1 MSPKKTRLAVALT
14 LAMNSLLAQQVL
26 AQGPQRPEMVRLE
39 PRSYTVN
46 NTWPS
51 YEGATWIN
59 LNNDPMGVY
68 LATLQPD
75 GSALIEKEAHRSNT
89 TPPLLP
95 PNPNPLPVTQN
106 PRPGRGE
113 KGDKGDT
120 GATGA
125 TGATGQKGDRGD
137 TGQTGAT
144 GATGQKGDKGD
155 KGDTGATG
163 ATGNTGQKGDKGDKG
178 ETGATGAVGATGQ
191 KGDKGETGNTGATG
205 ATGQK
210 GDKGD
215 KGDTGATGAT
225 GATGSTGQKGDKG
238 DKGDTGATGATGN
251 TGQKGDKGDTG
262 ETGATGATGPK
273 GDKGDKGDTGAT
285 GATGNTGQKGDQGD
299 KGETGATGATGAS
312 GQKGDKGD
320 TGETGATGAPGL
332 KGDKGDKGDTGAT
345 GATGATGTID
355 PETLN
360 RITKLEQRDKEHDDK
375 IAALQ
380 NKDPRQ
386 TQADDPKGGQSG
398 NVGQPFPKPVDSPLR
413 TALNKLGTAA
423 KRDARMQLSGAG
435 NASLGAATLSGASQV
450 GNSALAAMR
459 QLGND
464 PTQRLLAGQN
474 GAPGQ
479 VSLSGRSE
487 IKPNESRVWLQALNN
502 ASAFDQ
508 PAGQKAF
515 EQDTRGLV
523 VGVDW
528 ALDNEWR
535 MGLLGGKSQSK
546 HKANRFEGGLDSWH
560 VGTYAL
566 HQSGPVAL
574 RLGAVHSQHY
584 GKTERN
590 VEFSGYKDR
599 LTGNYNA
606 NSQQAFAELGYNL
619 GSGSL
624 SAEPFASLGYQR
636 YSRQGYTEKGGE
648 AALKADAQTQSN
660 FNTTL
665 GLRTAS
671 IKHMDNKMSLA
682 PRLSAGWKHLYG
694 PVESTSTQSNQVT
707 GDVFNTKGITRDRD
721 TLVVEAGLDLNLSAR
736 HSIGVAYN
744 GEVGNSSR
752 THGVM
757 GQWKMSF

>member
-1 MSPKKTRLAVALT
+1 MPTTLHRLAISVALASSVIASQQAQASPQAPIYSRPNIPNANYLGATAEGGT
-14 LAMNSLLAQQVL
+14 LWEAPIGSGQQPPL
-26 AQGPQRPEMVRLE
+26 SQYQQQGLGPNT
-39 PRSYTVN
+39 YTVVGPHPIAHGVFWVKPN
-46 NTWPS
+46 NENAAPF
-51 YEGATWIN
+51 EAHIQ
-59 LNNDPMGVY
+59 
-68 LATLQPD
+68 AD
-75 GSALIEKEAHRSNT
+75 GSAVRVYVPDLPPLCPSCAPGQQPPFPQVTPVPLPTVTSTGIVETNRNNIAANT
-89 TPPLLP
+89 TAHQINASNIADLDKR
-95 PNPNPLPVTQN
+95 VTGNTNAHQAN
-106 PRPGRGE
+106 TSKITDLDKRVTDNTTAHQTNASDIADHGE
-113 KGDKGDT
+113 KIT
-120 GATGA
+120 GNTNAHQANTRKI
-125 TGATGQKGDRGD
+125 TDLEKRVTDNTITGQANASDIADHGEKITGNTNAHQANTSKITDLDKRVTD
-137 TGQTGAT
+137 NTITGQTNAT
-144 GATGQKGDKGD
+144 AIAEHKNRVT
-155 KGDTGATG
+155 A
-163 ATGNTGQKGDKGDKG
+163 NTSEIQ
-178 ETGATGAVGATGQ
+178 
-191 KGDKGETGNTGATG
+191 
-205 ATGQK
+205 
-210 GDKGD
+210 
-215 KGDTGATGAT
+215 
-225 GATGSTGQKGDKG
+225 
-238 DKGDTGATGATGN
+238 
-251 TGQKGDKGDTG
+251 
-262 ETGATGATGPK
+262 
-273 GDKGDKGDTGAT
+273 
-285 GATGNTGQKGDQGD
+285 
-299 KGETGATGATGAS
+299 
-312 GQKGDKGD
+312 
-320 TGETGATGAPGL
+320 
-332 KGDKGDKGDTGAT
+332 
-345 GATGATGTID
+345 
-355 PETLN
+355 
-360 RITKLEQRDKEHDDK
+360 RIEAENQAFRQEMRESNAQLEQKLV
-375 IAALQ
+375 AA
-380 NKDPRQ
+380 Q
-386 TQADDPKGGQSG
+386 TTNQPQRDDPKGNQGG
-398 NVGQPFPKPVDSPLR
+398 NVSQPFPKPVDSPLR

-435 NASLGAATLSGASQV
+435 NASLGTATLSGASQV

-464 PTQRLLAGQN
+464 PTQRQLAGQN

-487 IKPNESRVWLQALNN
+487 IRPNESRVWLQALNN

-599 LTGNYNA
+599 LTGNHNA

-619 GSGSL
+619 GSDSL

-660 FNTTL
+660 FSTTL

-694 PVESTSTQSNQVT
+694 SVESTSTQSNQVT
-707 GDVFNTKGITRDRD
+707 GDIFNTKGITRDRD

>member
-1 MSPKKTRLAVALT
+1 MPTTFNRLAISVAL
-14 LAMNSLLAQQVL
+14 ASSVIAGQQAQAYPQTPIYSRPADPNATYVGTTPEGGTVWNVPIGSGQQPPL
-26 AQGPQRPEMVRLE
+26 SQYQQQGLGPNT
-39 PRSYTVN
+39 YTVVGPHPIAHGVFWVKPN
-46 NTWPS
+46 NENAAPF
-51 YEGATWIN
+51 EAHIQ
-59 LNNDPMGVY
+59 
-68 LATLQPD
+68 AD
-75 GSALIEKEAHRSNT
+75 GSAVRVYVPDLPPLCPSCAPGQQPPFPQVTPVPLPTVTSTGIVETNRNNIAANT
-89 TPPLLP
+89 TAHQINASNIADLDKR
-95 PNPNPLPVTQN
+95 VTGNTNAHQAN
-106 PRPGRGE
+106 TS
-113 KGDKGDT
+113 KITDLDKRVTDNT
-120 GATGA
+120 I
-125 TGATGQKGDRGD
+125 
-137 TGQTGAT
+137 TGQTNAT
-144 GATGQKGDKGD
+144 AIAEHKNRVT
-155 KGDTGATG
+155 A
-163 ATGNTGQKGDKGDKG
+163 NTSEIQ
-178 ETGATGAVGATGQ
+178 
-191 KGDKGETGNTGATG
+191 
-205 ATGQK
+205 
-210 GDKGD
+210 
-215 KGDTGATGAT
+215 
-225 GATGSTGQKGDKG
+225 
-238 DKGDTGATGATGN
+238 
-251 TGQKGDKGDTG
+251 
-262 ETGATGATGPK
+262 
-273 GDKGDKGDTGAT
+273 
-285 GATGNTGQKGDQGD
+285 
-299 KGETGATGATGAS
+299 
-312 GQKGDKGD
+312 
-320 TGETGATGAPGL
+320 
-332 KGDKGDKGDTGAT
+332 
-345 GATGATGTID
+345 
-355 PETLN
+355 
-360 RITKLEQRDKEHDDK
+360 RIEAENQAFRQEMRESNAQLEQKLV
-375 IAALQ
+375 AA
-380 NKDPRQ
+380 Q
-386 TQADDPKGGQSG
+386 TTNQPQRDDPKGNQGG
-398 NVGQPFPKPVDSPLR
+398 NVSQPFPKPIDSPLR

-435 NASLGAATLSGASQV
+435 NTSLGAATLSGASQV

-464 PTQRLLAGQN
+464 PTQRQLAGQN

-487 IKPNESRVWLQALNN
+487 IRPNESRVWLQALNN

-515 EQDTRGLV
+515 EQDPRGLV

-599 LTGNYNA
+599 LTGNHNA

-619 GSGSL
+619 GSDSL

-694 PVESTSTQSNQVT
+694 
-707 GDVFNTKGITRDRD
+707 
-721 TLVVEAGLDLNLSAR
+721 
-736 HSIGVAYN
+736 
-744 GEVGNSSR
+744 
-752 THGVM
+752 
-757 GQWKMSF
+757 

>member
-1 MSPKKTRLAVALT
+1 MPTTFNRLAISVAL
-14 LAMNSLLAQQVL
+14 ASSVIAGQQAQAYPQTPIYSRPADPNATYVGTTPEGGTVWNVPIGSGQQPPL
-26 AQGPQRPEMVRLE
+26 SQYQQQGLDPNT
-39 PRSYTVN
+39 YTIVGPHPIAHGVVWVKPN
-46 NTWPS
+46 NENTAPF
-51 YEGATWIN
+51 EAHIR
-59 LNNDPMGVY
+59 D
-68 LATLQPD
+68 D
-75 GSALIEKEAHRSNT
+75 GSAVRVYVPDL
-89 TPPLLP
+89 PPLCPSCVAPPL
-95 PNPNPLPVTQN
+95 PNPNPPLLTQN
-106 PRPGRGE
+106 LRGTPGRDG
-113 KGDKGDT
+113 T
-120 GATGA
+120 
-125 TGATGQKGDRGD
+125 
-137 TGQTGAT
+137 
-144 GATGQKGDKGD
+144 
-155 KGDTGATG
+155 
-163 ATGNTGQKGDKGDKG
+163 N
-178 ETGATGAVGATGQ
+178 
-191 KGDKGETGNTGATG
+191 
-205 ATGQK
+205 
-210 GDKGD
+210 
-215 KGDTGATGAT
+215 
-225 GATGSTGQKGDKG
+225 
-238 DKGDTGATGATGN
+238 
-251 TGQKGDKGDTG
+251 
-262 ETGATGATGPK
+262 
-273 GDKGDKGDTGAT
+273 
-285 GATGNTGQKGDQGD
+285 
-299 KGETGATGATGAS
+299 
-312 GQKGDKGD
+312 
-320 TGETGATGAPGL
+320 GAPGRD
-332 KGDKGDKGDTGAT
+332 GVNGTNGRDGVDGAPGT
-345 GATGATGTID
+345 PGRDGVDGKDGKDGTDGAPGTPGRDGVNGTNGRDGVDGAPGTPGKDGVNGTNGRDGVDGAPGTPGRDGVNCTNGKDGVDGAPGTPGRDGVDGAPGAPGKDGVNGTNGRDGVDGAPGAPGKDGVNGTNGRDGVLD

-360 RITKLEQRDKEHDDK
+360 RITRLEEQGKERDDK

-380 NKDPRQ
+380 NKDPRR
-386 TQADDPKGGQSG
+386 TQADDPKGGQGG
-398 NVGQPFPKPVDSPLR
+398 NVGKPFPKPVDSPLR
-413 TALNKLGTAA
+413 TALNKLGAGA

-464 PTQRLLAGQN
+464 PTQRQLAGQN

-502 ASAFDQ
+502 ASTFDQ
-508 PAGQKAF
+508 PAGQKSF

-523 VGVDW
+523 MGVDW

-566 HQSGPVAL
+566 HQSGPMAL
-574 RLGAVHSQHY
+574 RLGAIHSQHY

-590 VEFSGYKDR
+590 VEFAGYKDR
-599 LTGNYNA
+599 LTGNHNA

-619 GSGSL
+619 GSDSL

-694 PVESTSTQSNQVT
+694 SVESTSTQSNQVT
-707 GDVFNTKGITRDRD
+707 GDIFNTKGITRDRD

>member
-1 MSPKKTRLAVALT
+1 MPTTLHRLAISVAL
-14 LAMNSLLAQQVL
+14 ASSVIASQQVL
-26 AQGPQRPEMVRLE
+26 AYPQAPIYSRPNIPNANYLGATPEGGTLWEAPIDSVQQPPLSQYQQQGLRPNT
-39 PRSYTVN
+39 YTVVDPQPIAPGVFWVKPDN
-46 NTWPS
+46 ENTAPF
-51 YEGATWIN
+51 EAHI
-59 LNNDPMGVY
+59 
-68 LATLQPD
+68 QPD
-75 GSALIEKEAHRSNT
+75 GSAFRVYASPLPPLCPQCAPGQQPPLPQVPPVHRPTTTSTGIVETNRNNIAANTAAHQTNASHIANHEGRITANTNAHQSNT
-89 TPPLLP
+89 TAHQT
-95 PNPNPLPVTQN
+95 NASNIEN
-106 PRPGRGE
+106 HEGRITANTNAHQTNASNIANHEDRIAVLE
-113 KGDKGDT
+113 KRIADSI
-120 GATGA
+120 
-125 TGATGQKGDRGD
+125 
-137 TGQTGAT
+137 
-144 GATGQKGDKGD
+144 
-155 KGDTGATG
+155 
-163 ATGNTGQKGDKGDKG
+163 
-178 ETGATGAVGATGQ
+178 
-191 KGDKGETGNTGATG
+191 
-205 ATGQK
+205 
-210 GDKGD
+210 
-215 KGDTGATGAT
+215 
-225 GATGSTGQKGDKG
+225 STGQ
-238 DKGDTGATGATGN
+238 AN
-251 TGQKGDKGDTG
+251 
-262 ETGATGATGPK
+262 
-273 GDKGDKGDTGAT
+273 
-285 GATGNTGQKGDQGD
+285 
-299 KGETGATGATGAS
+299 AS
-312 GQKGDKGD
+312 HIKRMDAELQALRQ
-320 TGETGATGAPGL
+320 E
-332 KGDKGDKGDTGAT
+332 
-345 GATGATGTID
+345 
-355 PETLN
+355 
-360 RITKLEQRDKEHDDK
+360 KLT
-375 IAALQ
+375 AA
-380 NKDPRQ
+380 Q
-386 TQADDPKGGQSG
+386 TTNQPQQDDPKGGQGG
-398 NVGQPFPKPVDSPLR
+398 NVGKPFPKPVDSPLR
-413 TALNKLGTAA
+413 TALNKLGPVA

-435 NASLGAATLSGASQV
+435 NASLGTATLSGASQV

-523 VGVDW
+523 MGVDW

-599 LTGNYNA
+599 LTGNHGA

-619 GSGSL
+619 GSGTL

-694 PVESTSTQSNQVT
+694 SVESTSTQSNQVT

>member
-1 MSPKKTRLAVALT
+1 MPTTFNRLAISVAL
-14 LAMNSLLAQQVL
+14 ASSVIAGQQAQAYPQTPIYSRPADPNATYVGTTPEGGTVWNVPIGSGQQPPL
-26 AQGPQRPEMVRLE
+26 SQYQQQGLGPNT
-39 PRSYTVN
+39 YTIVGPHPIAHGVVWVKPN
-46 NTWPS
+46 NENTAPF
-51 YEGATWIN
+51 EAHIR
-59 LNNDPMGVY
+59 D
-68 LATLQPD
+68 D
-75 GSALIEKEAHRSNT
+75 GSAVRVYVPDLPPLCPSCAPGQQPTLPQVTPVLRPNATSTGIVETNRNNIAANTTAHKTNASNIANHEGRITANTNAHQSNT
-89 TPPLLP
+89 TAHQA
-95 PNPNPLPVTQN
+95 NASNIEN
-106 PRPGRGE
+106 HEGRI
-113 KGDKGDT
+113 T
-120 GATGA
+120 ANTNAHQTNATA
-125 TGATGQKGDRGD
+125 HQTNASSIANHEDRIVVLEERSTDHGKRITD
-137 TGQTGAT
+137 
-144 GATGQKGDKGD
+144 
-155 KGDTGATG
+155 
-163 ATGNTGQKGDKGDKG
+163 NT
-178 ETGATGAVGATGQ
+178 
-191 KGDKGETGNTGATG
+191 
-205 ATGQK
+205 
-210 GDKGD
+210 
-215 KGDTGATGAT
+215 
-225 GATGSTGQKGDKG
+225 STGQ
-238 DKGDTGATGATGN
+238 AN
-251 TGQKGDKGDTG
+251 
-262 ETGATGATGPK
+262 
-273 GDKGDKGDTGAT
+273 
-285 GATGNTGQKGDQGD
+285 
-299 KGETGATGATGAS
+299 AS
-312 GQKGDKGD
+312 DIADLRQ
-320 TGETGATGAPGL
+320 EVSAIRQSNAQ
-332 KGDKGDKGDTGAT
+332 
-345 GATGATGTID
+345 
-355 PETLN
+355 
-360 RITKLEQRDKEHDDK
+360 LEQKLV
-375 IAALQ
+375 AAQ
-380 NKDPRQ
+380 TTNQ
-386 TQADDPKGGQSG
+386 TQADDPKGGQGG
-398 NVGQPFPKPVDSPLR
+398 NVGQPFPRPVDSPLR

-464 PTQRLLAGQN
+464 PTQRQLAGQN

-502 ASAFDQ
+502 ASTFDQ
-508 PAGQKAF
+508 PAGQKSF

-523 VGVDW
+523 MGVDW

-566 HQSGPVAL
+566 HQSGPMAL
-574 RLGAVHSQHY
+574 RLGAIHSQHY

-590 VEFSGYKDR
+590 VEFAGYKDR
-599 LTGNYNA
+599 LTGNHGA

-694 PVESTSTQSNQVT
+694 SVESTSTQSNQVT